1 MKSKLTLRIE
11 EDVKESAKRL
21 APERGE
27 SLSGLVE
34 SYFRISTE
42 HSASGAQIGEPTSA
56 DGDERSGHSEDL
68 GPVIRRIA
76 GALGTLSDASH
87 HGASKEANR
96 RGVACAARG
105 RRE

>member
-11 EDVKESAKRL
+11 EDVKESVKRL
-21 APERGE
+21 ARERGE

-34 SYFRISTE
+34 SYFRILTE

-68 GPVIRRIA
+68 GPKILVLSHVESRAPWVLSRTLHITEHRRKQIA
-76 GALGTLSDASH
+76 
-87 HGASKEANR
+87 
-96 RGVACAARG
+96 AA
-105 RRE
+105 